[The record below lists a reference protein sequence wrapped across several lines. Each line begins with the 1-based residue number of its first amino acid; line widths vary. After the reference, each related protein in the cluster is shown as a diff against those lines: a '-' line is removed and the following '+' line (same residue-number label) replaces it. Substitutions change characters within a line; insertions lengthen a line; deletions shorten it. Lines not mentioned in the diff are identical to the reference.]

1 MIKGLLLQCLFS
13 CCKCQRSSPQNIPV
27 TELFELFQNK
37 GMFLAMPHGFS
48 LLETAPQR
56 FEILCWDCA
65 RPIGRGGNESMDK
78 WPVA

>member
-1 MIKGLLLQCLFS
+1 MIKGLLLQCYFS
-13 CCKCQRSSPQNIPV
+13 CHKCRRSSHRDVPLTDLIEILQTKSV
-27 TELFELFQNK
+27 SLE
-37 GMFLAMPHGFS
+37 MPHGYK
-48 LLETAPQR
+48 LIETAPQQ